1 MKTDMGAAAEM
12 ALERTTRPRSQSH
25 ADATDDLSPLHRLTD
40 DERSTFR
47 SCSSLPDAQVRQTAD
62 RLLSH
67 PLNNYF
73 SFPFSKYVAPVVFSK
88 MNLSV
93 ILIKV
98 LEIHLL
104 L

>member
-1 MKTDMGAAAEM
+1 MGAAAEM

-88 MNLSV
+88 MSL
-93 ILIKV
+93 
-98 LEIHLL
+98 
-104 L
+104 

>member
-73 SFPFSKYVAPVVFSK
+73 SFPFSKHLAPVVVSK
-88 MNLSV
+88 INLF
-93 ILIKV
+93 
-98 LEIHLL
+98 
-104 L
+104 

>member
-62 RLLSH
+62 LLLSH
-67 PLNNYF
+67 PLNT
-73 SFPFSKYVAPVVFSK
+73 VTILVFHFQN
-88 MNLSV
+88 MW
-93 ILIKV
+93 
-98 LEIHLL
+98 HLL
-104 L
+104 FSQK